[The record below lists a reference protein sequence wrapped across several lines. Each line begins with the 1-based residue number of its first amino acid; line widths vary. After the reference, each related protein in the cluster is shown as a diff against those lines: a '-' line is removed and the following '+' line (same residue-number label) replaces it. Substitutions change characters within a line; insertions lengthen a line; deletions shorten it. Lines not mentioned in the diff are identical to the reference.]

1 MPMMPFSLCRIT
13 SRPAGRW
20 LAISV
25 GRPMPR
31 LTTLPS
37 AMSWAT
43 RAAIWSRV
51 QRGSVVESV
60 MSGRLEARTAGR
72 GARDGN
78 DTLDEQALRH
88 DGFGIERTELHHL
101 VQGGDRACR
110 GHRHDGA
117 EVARRHA
124 VGEVAPAVAAFGLD
138 QGDVGVDGIFEHLHP
153 AVDLARLLAFGQ
165 DGA

>member
-1 MPMMPFSLCRIT
+1 MPMMPFSLWRTT

-51 QRGSVVESV
+51 QRGRLGEV
-60 MSGRLEARTAGR
+60 MSGGLESGAAGR
-72 GARDGN
+72 GAGN
-78 DTLDEQALRH
+78 RYHALHEQALRD
-88 DGFGIERTELHHL
+88 DGLGIERAELHHL
-101 VQGGDRACR
+101 VHRGD
-110 GHRHDGA
+110 
-117 EVARRHA
+117 
-124 VGEVAPAVAAFGLD
+124 
-138 QGDVGVDGIFEHLHP
+138 
-153 AVDLARLLAFGQ
+153 
-165 DGA
+165 